1 MNMISALKK
10 TNLFLLLSAIMIVI
24 GLILL
29 MLGDKVDLHLF
40 VNATHS
46 TFQDFLF
53 TWATY
58 AGDGGILAITSVLLV
73 ILFWK
78 KYRFSVLAFASLNL
92 ILVSAV
98 VQTLKH
104 VVYYDA
110 YRPLKFIG
118 KDLLYLVPGIEMHT
132 DNSFPSGHTTAA
144 FAFFAF
150 TALLWNQKKWVQFS
164 CVILAVL
171 AGYSRIYLSQHF
183 LEDVVAGASIGI
195 GCFLMTYLIVSFIP
209 FKNNIAR

>member
-1 MNMISALKK
+1 MISALKK
-10 TNLFLLLSAIMIVI
+10 TNVFLLLSAIMIVI
-24 GLILL
+24 GITLLI
-29 MLGDKVDLHLF
+29 LGDKINSHMF
-40 VNATHS
+40 VNATH
-46 TFQDFLF
+46 TEIQDLLF
-53 TWATY
+53 TWITY
-58 AGDGGILAITSVLLV
+58 AGDGNVVVVASILLV

-78 KYRFSVLAFASLNL
+78 KYGLSVLVFASLNL
-92 ILVSAV
+92 ILVAAV

-104 VVYYDA
+104 VVYHDA

-118 KDLLYLVPGIEMHT
+118 KEILYLVPGIEVHT

-150 TALLWNQKKWVQFS
+150 VALLWHKQKWVQ
-164 CVILAVL
+164 VVGAIAAVL

-195 GCFLMTYLIVSFIP
+195 GCFMITYLITGMIP
-209 FKNNIAR
+209 FKKNIAR